1 MSLNDIL
8 GSAIS
13 GLAASQAGLRTVSNN
28 VANVGTPGYARQ
40 RVSLTAGVT
49 AGRVSGVV
57 VGEPERVA
65 HRFLEA
71 TVYRFSGDTG
81 LTEVRSSY
89 LDRLQSLLGAPGAE
103 GGVPARLDAISASA
117 IRMTSGVA
125 SPQSI
130 AAFTGDVQDAIQSMK
145 QLNGD
150 VSALRGD
157 VESEVGYTVDR
168 MNGLLVRI
176 HDLNDTI
183 ARLDGVGRSSA
194 GPVDQR
200 LMALEELS
208 SMAKLTIRDQP
219 DGRVTI
225 ETGNGAVLLD
235 RRLRQLSYPTAGTG
249 VAQPIYPVI
258 DIRFADGPDRL
269 GAATGEK
276 IDSAAVGGKLGGLID
291 LRDRALPRFS
301 EQLGVLFGGLS
312 ETLNAVSN
320 AGTTMPPPA
329 RLDGRSTGLVGA
341 DRLGFT
347 GQAVFAVTKSD
358 GELVAKASIDFSAL
372 GPTATIDDAV
382 AAINAGLS
390 PSATASLVGDR
401 LTIQASAAGTGVAV
415 AQDPTNPSDRA
426 GIGFAQYFGLN
437 DLVRS
442 DDSPLVPSGFI
453 ATDGHGFAT
462 GETAELVLRDASGR
476 ALTRFTLTPTSG
488 GTVGDVVADLN
499 AGGLGSFGD
508 FTLDGRGRIQFQP
521 DSSVTG
527 ATLSITSD
535 STNRLGTGRS
545 FSALSGI
552 SGLSAG
558 LTSAE
563 VRRDIVSTPANLPLA
578 RLETG
583 AAIGTKAIG
592 AGDNRGATAFV
603 DQLAKAVDLGKDG
616 IQNLERF
623 SGQLLGR
630 AGIEAARAEEARV
643 DAFARRDDAANRRD
657 TFSGVNI
664 DEELAQMVLLQN
676 SYSAAARVMTTAT
689 EMYDTLIAMVR

>member
-13 GLAASQAGLRTVSNN
+13 GLTASQAGLRTVSNN

-49 AGRVSGVV
+49 AGRVNGVV

-65 HRFLEA
+65 HRFLES
-71 TVYRFSGDTG
+71 TVYRLSGDTG
-81 LTEVRSSY
+81 LAEVRSSY

-103 GGVPARLDAISASA
+103 GGLPARLDAISASA
-117 IRMTSGVA
+117 TLMTSGPA
-125 SPQSI
+125 SAQSI
-130 AAFTGDVQDAIQSMK
+130 AAFTGDVEDAIQSMK
-145 QLNGD
+145 QLDGD
-150 VSALRGD
+150 VSVLRGD

-183 ARLDGVGRSSA
+183 ARLEGVGRSSA

-208 SMAKLTIRDQP
+208 GLAKVTIRDQP

-225 ETGNGAVLLD
+225 ETANGAVLLD
-235 RRLRQLSYPTAGTG
+235 RRLRQLNYPTPGTG

-258 DIRFADGPDRL
+258 DIRFADGPDQP

-301 EQLGVLFGGLS
+301 EQLGALFGGLS
-312 ETLNAVSN
+312 ETLNKVSN
-320 AGTTMPPPA
+320 AGTTLPPPT
-329 RLDGRSTGLVGA
+329 RLDGRSTGLVGT

-358 GELVAKASIDFSAL
+358 GELIAKTSVDFSAL
-372 GPTATIDDAV
+372 GPTATVDDAV

-390 PSATASLVGDR
+390 PSATATFTGGR
-401 LTIQASAAGTGVAV
+401 LTIQASSAGTGVAV
-415 AQDPTNPSDRA
+415 AQDPTTPSDRA
-426 GIGFAQYFGLN
+426 GIGFAQFFGLN

-442 DDSPLVPSGFI
+442 DDSALVPSGFV
-453 ATDGHGFAT
+453 ASDEHGFGA
-462 GETAELVLRDASGR
+462 GETAELVLRDSGGR
-476 ALTRFTLTPTSG
+476 ALTRFTLSPAPG
-488 GTVGDVVADLN
+488 GTFGDVVTALN
-499 AGGLGSFGD
+499 AGALGSFGD
-508 FTLDGRGRIQFQP
+508 FALDARGRVQFQP
-521 DSSVTG
+521 DPAVTG

-558 LTSAE
+558 LSSAR
-563 VRRDIVSTPANLPLA
+563 VRPDILSTPANLPLA

-583 AAIGTKAIG
+583 VAVGAKAIG

-603 DQLAKAVDLGKDG
+603 DQLEKPVDLGKDG
-616 IQNLERF
+616 VQSLERF

-630 AGIEAARAEEARV
+630 TGTEAARAEEARV
-643 DAFARRDDAANRRD
+643 DAFARRGDAANRRD

-664 DEELAQMVLLQN
+664 DEELAQMVVLQN
-676 SYSAAARVMTTAT
+676 SYSAAARVITTAT

>member
-8 GSAIS
+8 GSAVS
-13 GLAASQAGLRTVSNN
+13 GLTASQAGLRTASNN

-40 RVSLTAGVT
+40 RVSLAAGVT

-65 HRFLEA
+65 HRFLES
-71 TVYRFSGDTG
+71 TVYRLSGDTG
-81 LTEVRSSY
+81 LAEVRSSY

-117 IRMTSGVA
+117 ILMTSGPA
-125 SPQSI
+125 SAQTI
-130 AAFTGDVQDAIQSMK
+130 AAFTGNVEDAIQSMK
-145 QLNGD
+145 QLDGE
-150 VSALRGD
+150 VSVLRAD
-157 VESEVGYTVDR
+157 VETEVGYTVDR

-176 HDLNDTI
+176 NDLNDTI
-183 ARLDGVGRSSA
+183 ARLEGAGRSSS

-200 LMALEELS
+200 LIALEELS
-208 SMAKLTIRDQP
+208 GLAKVVIRDQP
-219 DGRVTI
+219 DGRVTV

-235 RRLRQLSYPTAGTG
+235 RRLRQLNYPTPGTG

-258 DIRFADGPDRL
+258 DIRFADGPNHL

-312 ETLNAVSN
+312 ETLNTVSN
-320 AGTTMPPPA
+320 AGTTLPPPA
-329 RLDGRSTGLVGA
+329 SLNGRSTGLVGT

-358 GELVAKASIDFSAL
+358 GELIAKTSVDFSAL
-372 GPTATIDDAV
+372 GPAATVDDAV

-390 PSATASLVGDR
+390 PNATATFTGGR
-401 LTIQASAAGTGVAV
+401 LSIQASSAGTGIAI
-415 AQDPTNPSDRA
+415 AQHPDLPSDRA
-426 GIGFAQYFGLN
+426 GIGFSQYFGLN

-453 ATDGHGFAT
+453 ASDQHGFGA
-462 GETAELVLRDASGR
+462 GETAELVLRDAGGR
-476 ALTRFTLTPTSG
+476 ALTNFTLSPAPG
-488 GTVGDVVADLN
+488 GTLGDVVTALN
-499 AGGLGSFGD
+499 GGALGAFGD
-508 FTLDGRGRIQFQP
+508 FSLDARGRVRFQP
-521 DSSVTG
+521 DPSVTG

-535 STNRLGTGRS
+535 STNRFGTGRS
-545 FSALSGI
+545 FSGLSGI

-558 LTSAE
+558 LSSAQ
-563 VRRDIVSTPANLPLA
+563 VRPDILSTPTSLPLA
-578 RLETG
+578 LLETG
-583 AAIGTKAIG
+583 AAVGTKAIG
-592 AGDNRGATAFV
+592 GGDNRGATAFV
-603 DQLAKAVDLGKDG
+603 NQLEKAVDLGKDG
-616 IQNLERF
+616 VQSLERF
-623 SGQLLGR
+623 SSQLLGR
-630 AGIEAARAEEARV
+630 TGTEAARAEEARV

-664 DEELAQMVLLQN
+664 DEELAQMVVLQN
-676 SYSAAARVMTTAT
+676 SYSAAARVITTAT

>member
-13 GLAASQAGLRTVSNN
+13 GLTASQAGLRTVSNN

-49 AGRVSGVV
+49 AGRVNGVV

-65 HRFLEA
+65 HRFLES
-71 TVYRFSGDTG
+71 TVYRLSGDTG
-81 LTEVRSSY
+81 LAEVRSSY

-103 GGVPARLDAISASA
+103 GGLPARLDAISASA
-117 IRMTSGVA
+117 ILMTSGPA
-125 SPQSI
+125 SAQSI
-130 AAFTGDVQDAIQSMK
+130 AAFTGDVEDAIQSMK
-145 QLNGD
+145 QLDGD
-150 VSALRGD
+150 VSVLRAD

-183 ARLDGVGRSSA
+183 ARLEGVGRSSA

-208 SMAKLTIRDQP
+208 GLAKVTIRDQP

-225 ETGNGAVLLD
+225 ETANGAVLLD
-235 RRLRQLSYPTAGTG
+235 RRLRQLNYPTPGTG

-258 DIRFADGPDRL
+258 DIRFADGPDQL

-301 EQLGVLFGGLS
+301 EQLGALFGGLS
-312 ETLNAVSN
+312 ETLNVVSN
-320 AGTTMPPPA
+320 AGTTLPPPT
-329 RLDGRSTGLVGA
+329 RLDGRSTGLVGT

-358 GELVAKASIDFSAL
+358 GELIAKTSVDFSAL
-372 GPTATIDDAV
+372 GPTATVDDAV

-390 PSATASLVGDR
+390 PSATATFTGGR
-401 LTIQASAAGTGVAV
+401 LTIQASSTGTGVAV
-415 AQDPTNPSDRA
+415 AQDPTTPSDRA
-426 GIGFAQYFGLN
+426 GIGFAQFFGLN

-442 DDSPLVPSGFI
+442 DDSALVPSGFV
-453 ATDGHGFAT
+453 ASDEHGFGA
-462 GETAELVLRDASGR
+462 GETAELVLRDSGGR
-476 ALTRFTLTPTSG
+476 ALTRFTLSPAPG
-488 GTVGDVVADLN
+488 GTFGDVVTALN
-499 AGGLGSFGD
+499 AGALGSFGD
-508 FTLDGRGRIQFQP
+508 FALDARGRVQFQP
-521 DSSVTG
+521 DPAVTG

-535 STNRLGTGRS
+535 STNRRGTGRS

-558 LTSAE
+558 LSSAR
-563 VRRDIVSTPANLPLA
+563 VRPDILSTPANLPLA

-583 AAIGTKAIG
+583 VAVGAKAIG

-603 DQLAKAVDLGKDG
+603 DQLEKPVDLGKDG
-616 IQNLERF
+616 VQSLERF
-623 SGQLLGR
+623 SSQLLGR
-630 AGIEAARAEEARV
+630 TGTEAARAEEARV
-643 DAFARRDDAANRRD
+643 DAFARRGDAANRRD

-664 DEELAQMVLLQN
+664 DEELAQMVVLQN
-676 SYSAAARVMTTAT
+676 SYSAAARVITTAT

>member
-13 GLAASQAGLRTVSNN
+13 GLTASQAGLRTVSNN

-49 AGRVSGVV
+49 AGRVNGVV

-65 HRFLEA
+65 HRFLES
-71 TVYRFSGDTG
+71 TVYRLSGDTG
-81 LTEVRSSY
+81 LAEVRSSY

-103 GGVPARLDAISASA
+103 GGLPARLDAISASA
-117 IRMTSGVA
+117 TLMTSGPA
-125 SPQSI
+125 SAQSI
-130 AAFTGDVQDAIQSMK
+130 AAFTGDVEDAIQSMK
-145 QLNGD
+145 QLDGD
-150 VSALRGD
+150 VSVLRGD

-183 ARLDGVGRSSA
+183 ARLEGVGRSSA

-208 SMAKLTIRDQP
+208 GLAKVTIRDQP

-225 ETGNGAVLLD
+225 ETANGAVLLD
-235 RRLRQLSYPTAGTG
+235 RRLRQLNYPTPGTG

-258 DIRFADGPDRL
+258 DIRFADGPDQL

-301 EQLGVLFGGLS
+301 EQLGALFGGLS
-312 ETLNAVSN
+312 ETLNKVSN
-320 AGTTMPPPA
+320 AGTTLPPPT
-329 RLDGRSTGLVGA
+329 RLDGRSTGLVGT

-358 GELVAKASIDFSAL
+358 GELIAKTSVDFSAL
-372 GPTATIDDAV
+372 GPTATVDDAV

-390 PSATASLVGDR
+390 PSATATFTGGR
-401 LTIQASAAGTGVAV
+401 LTIQASSAGTGVAV
-415 AQDPTNPSDRA
+415 AQDPTTPSDRA
-426 GIGFAQYFGLN
+426 GIGFAQFFGLN

-442 DDSPLVPSGFI
+442 DDSALVPSGFV
-453 ATDGHGFAT
+453 ASDEHGFGA
-462 GETAELVLRDASGR
+462 GETAELVLRDSGGR
-476 ALTRFTLTPTSG
+476 ALTRFTLSPAPG
-488 GTVGDVVADLN
+488 GTFGDVVTALN
-499 AGGLGSFGD
+499 AGALGSFGD
-508 FTLDGRGRIQFQP
+508 FALDARGRVQFQP
-521 DSSVTG
+521 DPAVTG

-558 LTSAE
+558 LSSAR
-563 VRRDIVSTPANLPLA
+563 VRPDILSTPANLPLA

-583 AAIGTKAIG
+583 VAVGAKAIG

-603 DQLAKAVDLGKDG
+603 DQLEKPVDLGKDG
-616 IQNLERF
+616 VQSLERF

-630 AGIEAARAEEARV
+630 TGTEAARAEEARV
-643 DAFARRDDAANRRD
+643 DAFARRGDAANRRD

-664 DEELAQMVLLQN
+664 DEELAQMVVLQN
-676 SYSAAARVMTTAT
+676 SYSAAARVITTAT